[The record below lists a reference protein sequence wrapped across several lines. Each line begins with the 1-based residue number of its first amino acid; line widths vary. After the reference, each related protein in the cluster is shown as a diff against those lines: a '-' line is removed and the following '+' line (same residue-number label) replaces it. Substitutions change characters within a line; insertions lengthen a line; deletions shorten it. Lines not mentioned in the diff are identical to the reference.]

1 MQGLMMDRQLTI
13 TSIMEHADL
22 NHPNAEIVSVT
33 CDEPRHRHTYAEAFR
48 RTRRLANAL
57 LDYGVQ
63 PGDRIATFAWNDYR
77 HFELYYAVAGIG
89 AVTHT
94 VNPRL
99 FPDQITYI
107 VNHAE
112 DRLVFVDPLIVPA
125 LEKIRDDLSAVEA
138 FIVLT
143 DDERLPDT
151 DLPNVQSYESFI
163 APHPDR
169 MDWPEL
175 DERTACCLCYTSGT
189 TGNPKGVLYHHRS
202 MVIHTLTGI
211 APDVLNLS
219 ARDVVMPVVPMFHVN
234 AWGLTYGA
242 PAVGAKLVFPGPKM
256 GDGATLQALIEEEEV
271 TFSAGVPTVWL
282 NLLKYLAEEGK
293 EVESLQRV
301 VIGGSACPR
310 SIMEELEDRHGVY
323 VRHAW
328 GMTEMSPLGTVNV
341 LKREA
346 LKRSRE
352 EQYRVRVKQGIPP
365 YGVEMKIVDDD
376 NNELPR
382 DGQSTGLL
390 KVRGPFICSDYYEAG
405 AASDAHDADGWFST
419 GDVGSIDA
427 EGYLQVT
434 DRSKDV
440 IKSGGEWISSIDLE
454 NAAVGHPDIA
464 EAAVIGLPHPKWGE
478 RPLLILVRKEGREVG
493 KEAMM
498 DWLRDKVA
506 KWWLPDDVVFVDE
519 IPHTATGKIQKTELR
534 KRFAGSNASR
544 GQSKKF

>member
-13 TSIMEHADL
+13 TSIMEHADN

-33 CDEPRHRHTYAEAFR
+33 CDSPRHRYTYADAFR

-57 LDYGVQ
+57 IGYGIR
-63 PGDRIATFAWNDYR
+63 PGDRVATFAWNDYR
-77 HFELYYAVAGIG
+77 HFELYYGIAGVG

-125 LEKIRDDLSAVEA
+125 LEKIKDELPSVEA
-138 FIVLT
+138 YIILT
-143 DDERLPDT
+143 DDDNMPDT
-151 DLPNVQSYESFI
+151 GLKNAQSYESFI
-163 APHPDR
+163 GSQPDR
-169 MDWPEL
+169 IDWPEL
-175 DERTACCLCYTSGT
+175 DEKTACCLCYTSGT

-202 MVIHTLTGI
+202 MVLHTLIGI
-211 APDVLNLS
+211 STDCFDLS
-219 ARDVVMPVVPMFHVN
+219 VRDVVMPVVPMFHVN
-234 AWGLTYGA
+234 AWGLAYGA
-242 PAVGAKLVFPGPKM
+242 PVAGTKLVFPGPKM

-271 TFSAGVPTVWL
+271 TYSAGVPTVWL
-282 NLLKYLAEEGK
+282 NLLKYLDETGRQVGTLK
-293 EVESLQRV
+293 RV

-310 SIMEELEDRHGVY
+310 SIMEEFEERHGVY
-323 VRHAW
+323 VNHAW
-328 GMTEMSPLGTVNV
+328 GMTEMSPLGTFNT
-341 LKREA
+341 LKPEMQK
-346 LKRSRE
+346 LSRE
-352 EQYRVRVKQGIPP
+352 EQFAIREKQGRAL
-365 YGVEMKIVDDD
+365 YGVEMKIVDDE
-376 NNELPR
+376 NNELPW

-390 KVRGPFICSDYYEAG
+390 KVRGPFICNDYYNTG
-405 AASDAHDADGWFST
+405 VPSDVHDGDGWFST

-427 EGYLQVT
+427 EGYLQIT

-454 NAAVGHPDIA
+454 NTAVGHPDVA
-464 EAAVIGLPHPKWGE
+464 EAAVIGVPHPKWSE
-478 RPLLILVRKEGREVG
+478 RPLLIIVRKEGSEVSRE
-493 KEAMM
+493 AIL

-534 KRFAGSNASR
+534 KRFSGSE
-544 GQSKKF
+544 

>member
-13 TSIMEHADL
+13 TSIMEHADN

-33 CDEPRHRHTYAEAFR
+33 CDSPRHRYTYADAFR

-57 LDYGVQ
+57 IEYGVR
-63 PGDRIATFAWNDYR
+63 PGDRVATFAWNDYR
-77 HFELYYAVAGIG
+77 HFELYYGIAGVG

-125 LEKIRDDLSAVEA
+125 LEKIKDDLPSVEA
-138 FIVLT
+138 YIILT
-143 DDERLPDT
+143 DDDNMPDT
-151 DLPNVQSYESFI
+151 GLKNAQSYESFI
-163 APHPDR
+163 GSQPDR
-169 MDWPEL
+169 IDWPEL
-175 DERTACCLCYTSGT
+175 DEKTACCLCYTSGT

-202 MVIHTLTGI
+202 MVLHTLIGI
-211 APDVLNLS
+211 STDCFNLS
-219 ARDVVMPVVPMFHVN
+219 VRDVVMPVVPMFHVN
-234 AWGLTYGA
+234 AWGLAYGA
-242 PAVGAKLVFPGPKM
+242 PVAGTKLVFPGPKM
-256 GDGATLQALIEEEEV
+256 GDGATLQALIEEEQV
-271 TFSAGVPTVWL
+271 TYSAGVPTVWL
-282 NLLKYLAEEGK
+282 NLLKYLDETGK
-293 EVESLQRV
+293 QVDTLRRV

-310 SIMEELEDRHGVY
+310 SIMEEFEERHGVY
-323 VRHAW
+323 VNHAW
-328 GMTEMSPLGTVNV
+328 GMTEMSPLGTFNT
-341 LKREA
+341 LKPEMQK
-346 LKRSRE
+346 LSRE
-352 EQYRVRVKQGIPP
+352 EQFAIREKQGRAL
-365 YGVEMKIVDDD
+365 YGVEMKIVDDE
-376 NNELPR
+376 NNELPW

-390 KVRGPFICSDYYEAG
+390 KVRGPFICSDYYNTG
-405 AASDAHDADGWFST
+405 VPSDVHDGDGWFST

-427 EGYLQVT
+427 EGYLQIT

-454 NAAVGHPDIA
+454 NTAVGHPDVA
-464 EAAVIGLPHPKWGE
+464 EAAVIGVPHPKWSE
-478 RPLLILVRKEGREVG
+478 RPLLIIVRKEGSEVSRE
-493 KEAMM
+493 AIL

-534 KRFAGSNASR
+534 KRFAGSE
-544 GQSKKF
+544 

>member
-13 TSIMEHADL
+13 TSIMEHADN

-33 CDEPRHRHTYAEAFR
+33 CDSPRHRYTYADAFR

-57 LDYGVQ
+57 IEYGVR
-63 PGDRIATFAWNDYR
+63 PGDRVATFAWNDYR
-77 HFELYYAVAGIG
+77 HFELYYGIAGVG

-125 LEKIRDDLSAVEA
+125 LEKIKDDLPSVEA
-138 FIVLT
+138 YIILT
-143 DDERLPDT
+143 DDDNMPDT
-151 DLPNVQSYESFI
+151 GLKNAQSYESFI
-163 APHPDR
+163 GSQPDR
-169 MDWPEL
+169 IDWPEL
-175 DERTACCLCYTSGT
+175 DEKTACCLCYTSGT

-202 MVIHTLTGI
+202 MVLHTLIGI
-211 APDVLNLS
+211 STDCFDLS
-219 ARDVVMPVVPMFHVN
+219 VRDVVMPVVPMFHVN
-234 AWGLTYGA
+234 AWGLAYGA
-242 PAVGAKLVFPGPKM
+242 PVAGTKLVLPGPKM

-271 TFSAGVPTVWL
+271 TYSAGVPTVWL
-282 NLLKYLAEEGK
+282 NLLKYLDETGRQVGTLK
-293 EVESLQRV
+293 RV

-310 SIMEELEDRHGVY
+310 SIMEEFEERHGVY
-323 VRHAW
+323 VNHAW
-328 GMTEMSPLGTVNV
+328 GMTEMSPLGTFNT
-341 LKREA
+341 LKPEMQK
-346 LKRSRE
+346 LSRE
-352 EQYRVRVKQGIPP
+352 EQFAIREKQGRAL
-365 YGVEMKIVDDD
+365 YGVEMKIVDDE
-376 NNELPR
+376 NNELPW

-390 KVRGPFICSDYYEAG
+390 KVRGPFICSDYYNTG
-405 AASDAHDADGWFST
+405 VPSDVHDGDGWFST

-427 EGYLQVT
+427 EGYLQIT

-454 NAAVGHPDIA
+454 NTAVGHPDVA
-464 EAAVIGLPHPKWGE
+464 EAAVIGVPHPKWSE
-478 RPLLILVRKEGREVG
+478 RPLLVVVRKEGSEVSRE
-493 KEAMM
+493 AIL

-534 KRFAGSNASR
+534 KRFSGSE
-544 GQSKKF
+544 

>member
-13 TSIMEHADL
+13 TSIMEHADN

-33 CDEPRHRHTYAEAFR
+33 CDSPRHRYTYADAFR

-57 LDYGVQ
+57 IEYGVR
-63 PGDRIATFAWNDYR
+63 PGDRVATFAWNDYR
-77 HFELYYAVAGIG
+77 HFELYYGIAGVG

-112 DRLVFVDPLIVPA
+112 DRLVFIDPLIVPV
-125 LEKIRDDLSAVEA
+125 LKKIRDDLPSVEA
-138 FIVLT
+138 YIILT
-143 DDERLPDT
+143 DDDNMPDT
-151 DLPNVQSYESFI
+151 GLKNAQSYESFI
-163 APHPDR
+163 GSQPDR
-169 MDWPEL
+169 IDWPEL
-175 DERTACCLCYTSGT
+175 DEKTACCLCYTSGT

-202 MVIHTLTGI
+202 MVLHTLIGI
-211 APDVLNLS
+211 STDCFDLS
-219 ARDVVMPVVPMFHVN
+219 VRDVVMPVVPMFHVN
-234 AWGLTYGA
+234 AWGLAYGA
-242 PAVGAKLVFPGPKM
+242 PVAGTKLVLPGPKM

-271 TFSAGVPTVWL
+271 TYSAGVPTVWL
-282 NLLKYLAEEGK
+282 NLLKYLDETGRQVGTLK
-293 EVESLQRV
+293 RV

-310 SIMEELEDRHGVY
+310 SIMEEFEERHGVY
-323 VRHAW
+323 VNHAW
-328 GMTEMSPLGTVNV
+328 GMTEMSPLGTFNT
-341 LKREA
+341 LKPEMQK
-346 LKRSRE
+346 LSRE
-352 EQYRVRVKQGIPP
+352 EQFAIREKQGRAL
-365 YGVEMKIVDDD
+365 YGVEMKIVDDE
-376 NNELPR
+376 NNELPW

-390 KVRGPFICSDYYEAG
+390 KVRGPFICSDYYNTG
-405 AASDAHDADGWFST
+405 VPSDVHDGDGWFST

-427 EGYLQVT
+427 EGYLQIT

-454 NAAVGHPDIA
+454 NTAVGHPDVA
-464 EAAVIGLPHPKWGE
+464 EAAVIGVPHPKWSE
-478 RPLLILVRKEGREVG
+478 RPLLVVVRKEGSEVSRE
-493 KEAMM
+493 AIL

-534 KRFAGSNASR
+534 KRFSGSE
-544 GQSKKF
+544 

>member
-13 TSIMEHADL
+13 TSIMEHADN

-33 CDEPRHRHTYAEAFR
+33 CDSPRHRYTYADAFR

-57 LDYGVQ
+57 IEYGVR
-63 PGDRIATFAWNDYR
+63 PGDRVATFAWNDYR
-77 HFELYYAVAGIG
+77 HFELYYGIAGVG

-125 LEKIRDDLSAVEA
+125 LEKIKDELPSVEA
-138 FIVLT
+138 YIILT
-143 DDERLPDT
+143 DDDNMPDT
-151 DLPNVQSYESFI
+151 GLKNAQSYESFI
-163 APHPDR
+163 GSQPDR
-169 MDWPEL
+169 IDWPEL
-175 DERTACCLCYTSGT
+175 DEKTACCLCYTSGT

-202 MVIHTLTGI
+202 MVLHTLIGI
-211 APDVLNLS
+211 STDCFDLS
-219 ARDVVMPVVPMFHVN
+219 VRDVVMPVVPMFHVN
-234 AWGLTYGA
+234 AWGLAYGA
-242 PAVGAKLVFPGPKM
+242 PVAGTKLVFPGPKM

-271 TFSAGVPTVWL
+271 TYSAGVPTVWL
-282 NLLKYLAEEGK
+282 NLLKYLDETGRQVGTLK
-293 EVESLQRV
+293 RV

-310 SIMEELEDRHGVY
+310 SIMEEFEERHGVY
-323 VRHAW
+323 VNHAW
-328 GMTEMSPLGTVNV
+328 GMTEMSPLGTFNT
-341 LKREA
+341 LKPEMQK
-346 LKRSRE
+346 LSRE
-352 EQYRVRVKQGIPP
+352 EQFAIREKQGRAL
-365 YGVEMKIVDDD
+365 YGVEMKIVDDE
-376 NNELPR
+376 NNELPW

-390 KVRGPFICSDYYEAG
+390 KVRGPFICNDYYNTG
-405 AASDAHDADGWFST
+405 IASDVHDGDGWFST

-427 EGYLQVT
+427 EGYLQIT

-454 NAAVGHPDIA
+454 NTAVGHPDVA
-464 EAAVIGLPHPKWGE
+464 EAAVIGVPHPKWSE
-478 RPLLILVRKEGREVG
+478 RPLLIIVRKEGSEVSRE
-493 KEAMM
+493 AIL

-534 KRFAGSNASR
+534 KRFAGSE
-544 GQSKKF
+544 

>member
-13 TSIMEHADL
+13 TSIMEHADN

-33 CDEPRHRHTYAEAFR
+33 CDSPRHRYTYADAFR

-57 LDYGVQ
+57 IGYGVR
-63 PGDRIATFAWNDYR
+63 PGDRVATFAWNDYR
-77 HFELYYAVAGIG
+77 HFELYYGIAGIG

-125 LEKIRDDLSAVEA
+125 LEKIKDELPSVEA
-138 FIVLT
+138 YIILT
-143 DDERLPDT
+143 DDDNMPDT
-151 DLPNVQSYESFI
+151 GLKNAQSYESFI
-163 APHPDR
+163 GSQPDR
-169 MDWPEL
+169 IDWPEL
-175 DERTACCLCYTSGT
+175 DEKTACCLCYTSGT

-202 MVIHTLTGI
+202 MVVHTLIGI
-211 APDVLNLS
+211 STDCFNLS
-219 ARDVVMPVVPMFHVN
+219 VRDVVMPVVPMFHVN
-234 AWGLTYGA
+234 AWGLAYGA
-242 PAVGAKLVFPGPKM
+242 PVAGTKLVFPGPKM
-256 GDGATLQALIEEEEV
+256 GDGATLQALIEEEQV
-271 TFSAGVPTVWL
+271 TYSAGVPTVWL
-282 NLLKYLAEEGK
+282 NLLKYLDETGK
-293 EVESLQRV
+293 QVDTLRRV

-310 SIMEELEDRHGVY
+310 SIMEEFEERHGVY
-323 VRHAW
+323 VNHAW
-328 GMTEMSPLGTVNV
+328 GMTEMSPLGTFNT
-341 LKREA
+341 LKPEMQK
-346 LKRSRE
+346 LSRE
-352 EQYRVRVKQGIPP
+352 EQFAIREKQGRAL
-365 YGVEMKIVDDD
+365 YGVEMKIVDDE
-376 NNELPR
+376 NNQLPW

-390 KVRGPFICSDYYEAG
+390 KVRGPFICSDYYNTG
-405 AASDAHDADGWFST
+405 VPSDVHDGDGWFST

-427 EGYLQVT
+427 EGYLQIT

-454 NAAVGHPDIA
+454 NTAVGHPDVA
-464 EAAVIGLPHPKWGE
+464 EAAVIGVPHPKWSE
-478 RPLLILVRKEGREVG
+478 RPLLVVVRKEGSEVTG
-493 KEAMM
+493 EAIL

-534 KRFAGSNASR
+534 KRFAGSE
-544 GQSKKF
+544 

>member
-13 TSIMEHADL
+13 TSIMEHADT
-22 NHPNAEIVSVT
+22 NHPGAEIVSVT
-33 CDEPRHRHTYAEAFR
+33 RDEPRHRYTYGDAFR

-57 LDYGVQ
+57 LDYGIR

-77 HFELYYAVAGIG
+77 HFELYYAIAGIG

-99 FPDQITYI
+99 FPEQVSYI
-107 VNHAE
+107 VNHAQ
-112 DRLVFVDPLIVPA
+112 DRLVFVDPLIAPA

-143 DDERLPDT
+143 DNERLPDT

-163 APHPDR
+163 ARHADR
-169 MDWPEL
+169 IDWPDL
-175 DERTACCLCYTSGT
+175 DEKTACCLCYTSGT

-202 MVIHTLTGI
+202 MVLHTLTGI

-282 NLLKYLAEEGK
+282 NLLKYLAETGK

-310 SIMEELEDRHGVY
+310 SIMEEFEERHGVY

-341 LKREA
+341 LKRET
-346 LKRSRE
+346 LQRSRE
-352 EQYRVRVKQGIPP
+352 EQYQVRVKQGIPP
-365 YGVEMKIVDDD
+365 YGVEMKVVDDD
-376 NNELPR
+376 DNELPR

-390 KVRGPFICSDYYEAG
+390 KVRGPFICSDYYQAG
-405 AASDAHDADGWFST
+405 VASDAHDADGWFST

-427 EGYLQVT
+427 EGYLQIT

-440 IKSGGEWISSIDLE
+440 IKSGGEWISSIELE
-454 NAAVGHPDIA
+454 NAAVGHPDVA

-478 RPLLILVRKEGREVG
+478 RPLLILVRKEGREVA
-493 KEAMM
+493 KEAML
-498 DWLRDKVA
+498 DWLQDKVA
-506 KWWLPDDVVFVDE
+506 KWWLPDDVVYIDE

-534 KRFAGSNASR
+534 KRFGDYA
-544 GQSKKF
+544 F